1 MEEVRDQRQK
11 AATGPMAVL
20 VVVRTELLTGTK
32 GCIPDTEGKM
42 KS

>member
-20 VVVRTELLTGTK
+20 VVGIQNRTLDGDK
-32 GCIPDTEGKM
+32 RMHSRYRGK
-42 KS
+42 S